1 MIKLSNEEIEF
12 FKEEGYLIKRK
23 VMNEDLMVQ
32 ARNRLWEKAP
42 PELDSNNPDTW
53 IGPIKEYHERDD
65 CKGDD
70 GKLFRWYYRSIGDEG
85 WIVRMLA
92 TDPSILYMVEQI
104 LGKGNIQ
111 TPDRIRGIYCTLPE
125 GNTPPRPVICHT
137 DAHAFHLGVVGYID
151 DVPPNGGGFMIWPKS
166 HRTLYYD
173 YCTQHGN
180 EETNQY
186 AEHLKEI
193 SEQPYVDCYGE
204 AGDIIFWHHRLAHAA
219 GSNRSRVIRKAV
231 LYDFRRVDLE
241 EKTGEPPCGNMWR
254 DWPGILENEAVNR

>member
-125 GNTPPRPVICHT
+125 GNTPPRPVIRPLHCLHHHWA
-137 DAHAFHLGVVGYID
+137 AHRSGQVSRDLQRHALLRLVQAG
-151 DVPPNGGGFMIWPKS
+151 P
-166 HRTLYYD
+166 HR
-173 YCTQHGN
+173 
-180 EETNQY
+180 
-186 AEHLKEI
+186 
-193 SEQPYVDCYGE
+193 P
-204 AGDIIFWHHRLAHAA
+204 
-219 GSNRSRVIRKAV
+219 
-231 LYDFRRVDLE
+231 
-241 EKTGEPPCGNMWR
+241 
-254 DWPGILENEAVNR
+254 